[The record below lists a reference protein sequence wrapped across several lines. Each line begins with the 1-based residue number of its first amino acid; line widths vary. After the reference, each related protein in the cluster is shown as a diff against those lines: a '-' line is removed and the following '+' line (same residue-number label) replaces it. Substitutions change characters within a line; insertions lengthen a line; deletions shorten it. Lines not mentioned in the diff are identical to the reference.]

1 MNRPN
6 VWITR
11 QIHPAAVDQLKQV
24 ADVEIWP
31 EEFPPAKN
39 VLIEKIGAFDGMISM
54 LNDPLDAEVLEAASH
69 LKVISQMAVGFDNID
84 VKAATRLGIAVGHT
98 PGVLTETSADFAW
111 ALLMDAARRVSEAD
125 RQVHDGIWK
134 PWGPDVLTGVDV
146 YGATLGLIG
155 MGRIGKAVAKR
166 AKGFN
171 MRVLYHNRSRDNDA
185 ENELGVEYVSLETLL
200 QTSDFVSL
208 HLNYSP
214 EAYHLI
220 NESKLALMKPEAIL
234 INTARGAVIDADA
247 LYNALIDKQIAGA
260 ALDVFNPEPI
270 PTDHPL
276 LTLPNVVITPHI
288 ASASKKTRIE
298 MAYISVENATLG
310 LQGKPLKYCANPTV
324 IQR

>member
-1 MNRPN
+1 MNRPT

-31 EEFPPAKN
+31 EEFPPAKS

-54 LNDPLDAEVLEAASH
+54 LNDPLDAEVLEAASR

-155 MGRIGKAVAKR
+155 MGRIGKAVARR

-171 MRVLYHNRSRDNDA
+171 MRVLYHNRRRDNDA

-220 NESKLALMKPEAIL
+220 NESNLALMKPDAIL

-247 LYNALIDKQIAGA
+247 LYNALIKKQISGA

-276 LTLPNVVITPHI
+276 LALPNVVITPHI

-310 LQGKPLKYCANPTV
+310 LQGKPLKYCANPAV
-324 IQR
+324 AQR

>member
-39 VLIEKIGAFDGMISM
+39 MLIKKIGAFDGMISM
-54 LNDPLDAEVLEAASH
+54 LNDPLDAEVLEAASR

-247 LYNALIDKQIAGA
+247 LYNALINKQIAGA

-298 MAYISVENATLG
+298 MAYISVENATRG

>member
-11 QIHPAAVDQLKQV
+11 QIPPAAVDQLKQV

-54 LNDPLDAEVLEAASH
+54 LNDPLDAEVLEAASR

-247 LYNALIDKQIAGA
+247 LYNALINKQIAGA

-298 MAYISVENATLG
+298 MAYISVENATRG

>member
-1 MNRPN
+1 M
-6 VWITR
+6 
-11 QIHPAAVDQLKQV
+11 
-24 ADVEIWP
+24 
-31 EEFPPAKN
+31 
-39 VLIEKIGAFDGMISM
+39 
-54 LNDPLDAEVLEAASH
+54 
-69 LKVISQMAVGFDNID
+69 
-84 VKAATRLGIAVGHT
+84 
-98 PGVLTETSADFAW
+98 
-111 ALLMDAARRVSEAD
+111 
-125 RQVHDGIWK
+125 
-134 PWGPDVLTGVDV
+134 GPDVLTGVDV

-247 LYNALIDKQIAGA
+247 LYNALLDKQIAGA

>member
-54 LNDPLDAEVLEAASH
+54 LNDPLDAEVLEAASR

-220 NESKLALMKPEAIL
+220 NESKLALMKPDAIL

-247 LYNALIDKQIAGA
+247 LYNALINKQIAGA

>member
-54 LNDPLDAEVLEAASH
+54 LNDPLDAEVLEAASR

-134 PWGPDVLTGVDV
+134 PWGQM
-146 YGATLGLIG
+146 Y
-155 MGRIGKAVAKR
+155 
-166 AKGFN
+166 
-171 MRVLYHNRSRDNDA
+171 
-185 ENELGVEYVSLETLL
+185 
-200 QTSDFVSL
+200 
-208 HLNYSP
+208 
-214 EAYHLI
+214 
-220 NESKLALMKPEAIL
+220 
-234 INTARGAVIDADA
+234 
-247 LYNALIDKQIAGA
+247 
-260 ALDVFNPEPI
+260 
-270 PTDHPL
+270 
-276 LTLPNVVITPHI
+276 
-288 ASASKKTRIE
+288 
-298 MAYISVENATLG
+298 
-310 LQGKPLKYCANPTV
+310 
-324 IQR
+324 